1 MMGRIKIDRRSFLQG
16 TAIAGAA
23 AITGSLAAEAIVAE
37 PAITGQEA
45 AGATTF
51 VVLDRANVVETT
63 YGKVRGLQRN
73 GIYIFRGIPYGNDT
87 SGANRFMPAK
97 KPEPWAGIRSA
108 LWFGHTCP
116 TVWRPDGDESQF
128 LFRNDVGIMGE
139 DCLVANVWTP
149 GINDNKKRPV
159 MVWIHGGGFE
169 HGSDQE
175 LEVYDGGMLA
185 RSGDVVVVGF
195 NHRINAF
202 GFMNLSEFD
211 PDYATSGNNSM
222 TDIVFFLEWV
232 RDNIANFGGDPGNV
246 TIMGQSGGGAKVST
260 ILAMPSAKGLFH
272 RASIHSGSML
282 RADDLDQSL
291 GMTHAMQNEL
301 GVSKDNLDKLRKL
314 SSQELL
320 NAWQEV
326 QRRNRSAS
334 PPGLMP
340 AMPDAR
346 SMARSLNWGPYVD
359 GDVIPKQV
367 WDPNA
372 PEISA
377 EVPLMV
383 GTVLNEFL
391 NGKDRPDAFLMTD
404 DQMMNQLAGQYGS
417 LAQKL
422 VQVFREG
429 HPGANPFQLLSII
442 STCPIRATAVTQAQR
457 KAALDKA
464 PAYNFWFQWQT
475 PILSGRPMAFH
486 CADLNFFF
494 NNSER
499 CAYQTGNGPEAQ
511 QLAKQ
516 MSQAWIQFARTGD
529 PNHPGLPKWEP
540 VTANGSQTM
549 IFDTLNRFSP
559 DPDSA
564 ERQAIASA
572 NRIK

>member
-1 MMGRIKIDRRSFLQG
+1 MIGKININRRSFLQV
-16 TAIAGAA
+16 TA
-23 AITGSLAAEAIVAE
+23 V
-37 PAITGQEA
+37 
-45 AGATTF
+45 AGATTIARGLAPGTVLAAPAAAGQKSPGETTF
-51 VVLDRANVVETT
+51 LVLDNANIVETA
-63 YGKVRGLQRN
+63 YGNVRGLQRN
-73 GIYIFRGIPYGNDT
+73 GIHIFRGIPYGADT
-87 SGANRFMPAK
+87 SGENRFMPAK
-97 KPEPWAGIRSA
+97 KPEPWTGIRSA

-116 TVWRPDGDESQF
+116 TVWSTDGDESEF

-139 DCLVANVWTP
+139 ECLVANVWTP

-159 MVWIHGGGFE
+159 MVWIHGGGFD

-195 NHRINAF
+195 NHRLNAF
-202 GFMNLSEFD
+202 GFMNLSEFG

-222 TDIVFFLEWV
+222 TDIVFLLEWV

-260 ILAMPSAKGLFH
+260 IMAMPSAKGLFH

-282 RADDLDQSL
+282 EASGPDRSL
-291 GMTHAMQNEL
+291 GMTHAVLKEL

-326 QRRNRSAS
+326 QRRNRSAGHPDS
-334 PPGLMP
+334 ML
-340 AMPDAR
+340 AMPDPRA
-346 SMARSLNWGPYVD
+346 MARGLGWGPYVD

-367 WDPNA
+367 WGPTA

-377 EVPLMV
+377 VVPLMV

-391 NGKDRPDAFLMTD
+391 NGKDRPDAFSMTD
-404 DQMMNQLAGQYGS
+404 DQMMKQLTDHYGA
-417 LAQKL
+417 LAPEL
-422 VQVFREG
+422 AQVFRKG
-429 HPGANPFQLLSII
+429 HPEANPFQLLSII
-442 STCPIRATAVTQAQR
+442 STCSVRADAVTQAQR
-457 KAALDKA
+457 KAALGKA

-511 QLAKQ
+511 RLAAQ
-516 MSQAWIQFARTGD
+516 MSQVWIHFARTGN
-529 PNHPGLPKWEP
+529 PNHSGIPKWEP
-540 VTANGSQTM
+540 VTANGSETM
-549 IFDTLNRFSP
+549 IFDTVNRFSP

-564 ERQAIASA
+564 ERRAIASA
-572 NRIK
+572 TTAT

>member
-23 AITGSLAAEAIVAE
+23 AITASLAAEAIAAE
-37 PAITGQEA
+37 PAVTGHGT

-51 VVLDRANVVETT
+51 VVLDRANVVETA

-73 GIYIFRGIPYGNDT
+73 GIYIFRGIPYGDDT

-149 GINDNKKRPV
+149 TINDNKKLPV
-159 MVWIHGGGFE
+159 MVWMHGGGFE
-169 HGSDQE
+169 HGSGQE
-175 LEVYDGGMLA
+175 LEVYDGAALA

-202 GFMNLSEFD
+202 GFMNLSEFG

-222 TDIVFFLEWV
+222 TDIVFLLEWV
-232 RDNIANFGGDPGNV
+232 RDNIANFGGDPHNITV
-246 TIMGQSGGGAKVST
+246 MGQSGGGAKAST
-260 ILAMPSAKGLFH
+260 IMAMSSAKGLFH

-282 RADDLDQSL
+282 EAGDLDGSL
-291 GMTHAMQNEL
+291 AMTHAMLNEL
-301 GVSKDNLDKLRKL
+301 GVSKDNLGKLRKL

-326 QRRNRSAS
+326 QRRNRSAG
-334 PPGLMP
+334 PPGSMP
-340 AMPDAR
+340 VMPDAR
-346 SMARSLNWGPYVD
+346 STARDLNWGPYVD

-377 EVPLMV
+377 EVPLIV

-391 NGKDRPDAFLMTD
+391 TGKDRPDAFLMTE
-404 DQMMNQLAGQYGS
+404 DQMMKQLTEHYGS
-417 LAQKL
+417 LAPEV

-442 STCPIRATAVTQAQR
+442 STCPFRALAVTQAQR
-457 KAALDKA
+457 KAALGKA

-494 NNSER
+494 HNSER

-511 QLAKQ
+511 QLAMQ
-516 MSQAWIQFARTGD
+516 ISQAWIQFARTGD
-529 PNHPGLPKWEP
+529 PNHAGLPKWEP
-540 VTANGSQTM
+540 VTASGSQTM

-572 NRIK
+572 TRNT